1 MRSLR
6 GRLTLGMAVIVTAVF
21 ALQWLL
27 VTSAISAVIERY
39 VQTRLQHDSD
49 SLLAALS
56 LSSPG
61 RIDLPAQQ
69 VPLIYTQPFSGHYF
83 RIATAAEVLRSRS
96 LWDQDIEVPV
106 AAPGTRRTLALTGP
120 KAQPLLVLV
129 GGYEKQGVALSI
141 AMAED
146 LGPLQDDLRRFKTR
160 YLLVSAAALLLLLLL
175 QRAGVRW
182 GLRPVNA
189 IRLSLQDLR
198 LGRVQ
203 RLDTDV
209 AEEIDPLA
217 GEINR
222 LLESLARRVSL
233 SRHAVSNLAHGL
245 KTPLSLLV
253 KTAEQSGQ
261 SLAPSAREQLL
272 RSTAEIRALIERE
285 MRRAQ
290 IAGGAVGQRF
300 RPAEDIAE
308 LASVL
313 GKIHAEK
320 SLAIRVDVE
329 DSGPVPLDQQDMQEL
344 LGNVMDNACKW
355 AKAVVAVRASWDEA
369 MRVTV
374 EDDGPG
380 CSAGDRDRL
389 GQRGVRLDEST
400 AGHGLGLAIARDIVE
415 LYGGSIDFDDSA
427 TLGGLRVNI
436 RIPLARG

>member
-6 GRLTLGMAVIVTAVF
+6 GRLTIGMAVIVTAVF

-49 SLLAALS
+49 GLLAALS
-56 LSSPG
+56 LPPAG
-61 RIDLPAQQ
+61 HIELPAER
-69 VPLIYTQPFSGHYF
+69 VPLIYTQPLSGHYF
-83 RIATAAEVLRSRS
+83 RITTAGEVLRSRS
-96 LWDQDIEVPV
+96 LWDRDIEVPA
-106 AAPGTRRTLALTGP
+106 AAPGTRRTLALAGP
-120 KAQPLLVLV
+120 DAQQLLVLV
-129 GGYEKQGVALSI
+129 GGYEKQGVALTI

-146 LGPLQDDLRRFKTR
+146 LGPLQDDLRRFKMR

-182 GLRPVNA
+182 GLRPLDAV
-189 IRLSLQDLR
+189 RLSLQELR
-198 LGRVQ
+198 LGRIE
-203 RLDTDV
+203 RLHTDV

-233 SRHAVSNLAHGL
+233 SRHAVSNLAHRL

-272 RSTAEIRALIERE
+272 RSTAEIRTLIERE
-285 MRRAQ
+285 MRRAR
-290 IAGGAVGQRF
+290 IAGGAVGRRF

-320 SLAIRVDVE
+320 SLDFRVEVE
-329 DSGPVPLDQQDMQEL
+329 GTDPVPLDQQDMQEL

-355 AKAVVAVRASWDEA
+355 AKAVVAVRASCGEA
-369 MRVTV
+369 MTVTV

-380 CSAGDRDRL
+380 CSAADRDRL
-389 GQRGVRLDEST
+389 GQRGVRIDEST

-415 LYGGSIDFDDSA
+415 LYGGAMDFDDGA
-427 TLGGLRVNI
+427 ALGGLRVTI
-436 RIPLARG
+436 LIPLASK

>member
-56 LSSPG
+56 LPSPD
-61 RIDLPAQQ
+61 RIDLPPEQ

-96 LWDQDIEVPV
+96 LWDEDIGVSA

-120 KAQPLLVLV
+120 NAQPLLVLV
-129 GGYEKQGVALSI
+129 GGYQKQGVALTI
-141 AMAED
+141 AMAEN
-146 LGPLQDDLRRFKTR
+146 LGPLQADLRRFKTR
-160 YLLVSAAALLLLLLL
+160 YLLVSAAALVLLLLL

-182 GLRPVNA
+182 GLKPVNS

-198 LGRVQ
+198 LGRIQ

-222 LLESLARRVSL
+222 LLESLGRRVSL
-233 SRHAVSNLAHGL
+233 SRHAVSNLAHRL

-253 KTAEQSGQ
+253 KAAEQSGQ

-272 RSTAEIRALIERE
+272 RSTAEIRTLIDRE
-285 MRRAQ
+285 MRRAR

-308 LASVL
+308 LVSVL
-313 GKIHAEK
+313 RKIHAEK
-320 SLAIRVDVE
+320 PLAFRVDVA
-329 DSGPVPLDQQDMQEL
+329 DTGPVPLDQQDMQEL

-355 AKAVVAVRASWDEA
+355 AKAVIAVRASCGEA

-415 LYGGSIDFDDSA
+415 LYGGSIDFDDG
-427 TLGGLRVNI
+427 TILGGLRVTLL
-436 RIPLARG
+436 IPLSRE